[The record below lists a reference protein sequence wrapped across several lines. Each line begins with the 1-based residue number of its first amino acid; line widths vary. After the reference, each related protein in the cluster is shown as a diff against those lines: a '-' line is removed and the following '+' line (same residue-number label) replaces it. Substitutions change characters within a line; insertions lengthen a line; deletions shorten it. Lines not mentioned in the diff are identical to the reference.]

1 MKLKD
6 LIKQNKEKT
15 ERWLIENLLP
25 RGELAILYAPTD
37 YYKTFISLLIAAEII
52 TGGDKLGASQRGRVL
67 IWSVEPTWEDFYP
80 RLQGLVM
87 ASYQEHKELILENLE
102 ASFDSKDLTRGYY
115 EYDPHF
121 DKKQVRTGEY
131 DDHSWEW
138 KWVPYETSW
147 NEAGADIY
155 EDEIKLLIIDTL
167 STSLGTK
174 SINDDSAIRVVIKNL
189 KELIHEDLT
198 ILVIAH
204 SSFKNP
210 SKGLMG
216 SSILKN
222 DFPTI
227 LKIRKKKNG
236 QMEIYR
242 ENMKCKAKGTSIP
255 FKMRDIVVGKTEMI
269 YPDIGLSVDEFDDVI
284 ISQFED
290 GLTKEEIRENT
301 KEMGLG
307 NTKTDKS
314 FTVSFHRR
322 WKRLIDTGFITDEKQ
337 GNKTG
342 F

>member
-80 RLQGLVM
+80 RLQGLVK

-102 ASFDSKDLTRGYY
+102 ASFDNKDLTTEHYW
-115 EYDPHF
+115 YDPEF
-121 DKKQVRTGEY
+121 DFIEVEYKDVYGDIQTKSKPVPYSTTWRKKGLELY
-131 DDHSWEW
+131 DDFQ
-138 KWVPYETSW
+138 
-147 NEAGADIY
+147 D
-155 EDEIKLLIIDTL
+155 LLIIDTL

-174 SINDDSAIRVVIKNL
+174 SINDDSAIRAVIKNL

-255 FKMRDIVVGKTEMI
+255 FKMRDIMVGKTEMI

-284 ISQFED
+284 ITQFED

-301 KEMGLG
+301 KQMGLG

-322 WKRLIDTGFITDEKQ
+322 WKRLIDTGFITDKKQ
-337 GNKTG
+337 GNKT
-342 F
+342 

>member
-1 MKLKD
+1 MKLKN
-6 LIKQNKEKT
+6 LIEQNKEKT

-25 RGELAILYAPTD
+25 KGQIAILYAPTD
-37 YYKTFISLLIAAEII
+37 YYKTFISLLISMEVI
-52 TGGDKLGASQRGRVL
+52 TGGNKLGASRHGKVL
-67 IWSVEPTWEDFYP
+67 IWSVEPTWEEFYP
-80 RLQGLVM
+80 RLQGLVK

-102 ASFDSKDLTRGYY
+102 ASFDNKDLTTEHYW
-115 EYDPHF
+115 YDPEF
-121 DKKQVRTGEY
+121 DYEEVEYKDVYGDIKTKWKPVPCSTAWGEEGVNFHN
-131 DDHSWEW
+131 D
-138 KWVPYETSW
+138 K
-147 NEAGADIY
+147 
-155 EDEIKLLIIDTL
+155 IKLLIIDTL

-174 SINDDSAIRVVIKNL
+174 SINDDSAIRTVIKNL
-189 KELIHEDLT
+189 KSLIFTDLT

-222 DFPTI
+222 DFSTI

-236 QMEIYR
+236 QMDIYR
-242 ENMKCKAKGTSIP
+242 ENIKCKARGTSIP
-255 FKMRDIVVGKTEMI
+255 FKMRDIMVGKTEMI

-337 GNKTG
+337 GNKT
-342 F
+342 